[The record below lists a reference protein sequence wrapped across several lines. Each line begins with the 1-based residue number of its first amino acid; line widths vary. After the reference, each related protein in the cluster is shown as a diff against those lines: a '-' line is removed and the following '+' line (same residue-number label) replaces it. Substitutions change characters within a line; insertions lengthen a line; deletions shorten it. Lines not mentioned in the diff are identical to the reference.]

1 MKGGM
6 GAGMGIGAV
15 YELPER
21 SWILCRSKHNRQE
34 WASENIR
41 RVRPDY
47 EVYLPRYYDP
57 DLRKVVFMFGNYM
70 FVRAVAG
77 QWHCLSGVWGLSCV
91 VLSRVMEEPYIVIDS
106 EINRIKGMEDKN
118 GVVKMALRRLQ
129 PGARIIITAG
139 PLQFCA
145 GWFKNHSRRGF
156 VVVEVDGLLGKSA
169 PVELEQKIVSPM

>member
-1 MKGGM
+1 M
-6 GAGMGIGAV
+6 GAPLA
-15 YELPER
+15 ELLPER
-21 SWILCRSKHNRQE
+21 RWILCLSKHNRQE

-91 VLSRVMEEPYIVIDS
+91 VLSRVHEEPYVVIDR
-106 EINRIKGMEDKN
+106 EIDRIKRMEGKN
-118 GVVKMALRRLQ
+118 GVIKMDLRRLQ
-129 PGARIIITAG
+129 PGARVTITAG
-139 PLQFCA
+139 PLQFRA
-145 GWFKNHSRRGF
+145 GWFKSHSRRGF
-156 VVVEVDGLLGKSA
+156 VVVDVDGLLGKSS
-169 PVELEQKIVSPM
+169 PVELDQRAVSPV